1 LKISTLQN
9 KNKISLK
16 FYDYLNNSDNSKES
30 QIYVSRNNK
39 KMIRKSTTLYA
50 DSIVIDFHD
59 SVQKINSKV
68 VESLL
73 KNLLM
78 Y

>member
-16 FYDYLNNSDNSKES
+16 FYDYLNISDNSKES

-39 KMIRKSTTLYA
+39 KMIRKSTTLNA

-78 Y
+78 D

>member
-1 LKISTLQN
+1 MKISTLQN

-39 KMIRKSTTLYA
+39 KMIRKSTTLNA

>member
-30 QIYVSRNNK
+30 QIYASRNNK

-59 SVQKINSKV
+59 SVRKINSKV

>member
-16 FYDYLNNSDNSKES
+16 FYDYLNSSDNSKES

-39 KMIRKSTTLYA
+39 KMIRKSTTLNA

-78 Y
+78 D